1 MRATTHTQSL
11 AWSDEDKCYVV
22 KVPDL
27 PGCMAHGKTRQE
39 AVKMAE
45 EAFEL
50 WIETAKEARDLLTEV
65 LMSLPSPE
73 EILRRAVEAKA
84 KGAAALQK
92 QAQMGT
98 VHA

>member
-45 EAFEL
+45 EAIEL
-50 WIETAKEARDLLTEV
+50 WLETAREDGVPVPQPR
-65 LMSLPSPE
+65 SF
-73 EILRRAVEAKA
+73 
-84 KGAAALQK
+84 AAL
-92 QAQMGT
+92 A
-98 VHA
+98 